1 MTIYFIN
8 LEYCVEA
15 WITRNAKSTFK
26 NMFILTDM
34 TELYYCFSFWNPCI
48 IFPSISL
55 KLKIEIEIE
64 IENIIFSKTQLR
76 PGPTCMWLILPD
88 QISTPN
94 RCLNFDVETASKK
107 VRIFRRQYFDVRRR
121 FDASVFQ
128 RFLLDVWKAL
138 KNRSKSIQL
147 WINIEKSTVA
157 AGRCLLHVFTI
168 SLKSWDPT
176 APFVLDSA
184 TNDKKHTLV
193 ILASIYIVTSY
204 RSIVVKTSW
213 SLIN

>member
-121 FDASVFQ
+121 YDVESTRRYFNAFYWTFGKRWKIVRS
-128 RFLLDVWKAL
+128 RFNFESTS
-138 KNRSKSIQL
+138 KNRL
-147 WINIEKSTVA
+147 WPL
-157 AGRCLLHVFTI
+157 AGACFMCLQYRWRVGTLRPP
-168 SLKSWDPT
+168 SSWT
-176 APFVLDSA
+176 APP
-184 TNDKKHTLV
+184 TTRN
-193 ILASIYIVTSY
+193 IP
-204 RSIVVKTSW
+204 W
-213 SLIN
+213 SF